1 MIKLNNISKRYPGG
15 QEAVSGLDL
24 IINKGEMVFITG
36 HSGAGKSTLLRLI
49 ALIDRPSDGQI
60 IIDNQTFSSIERGY
74 LVFVCI
80 EVNDSFE
87 QVKEMTDKIINFR
100 MLDGPKGITSR
111 SLKDS
116 NEEALIVSQFTL
128 AAITNKG
135 TKPSF
140 HKAAK
145 PDEAKLLYDKFLIE
159 FKSLFPKVK
168 EGKFGAFM
176 EINLVNNGPVTFNFK
191 T

>member
-1 MIKLNNISKRYPGG
+1 MLATVQRVSKA
-15 QEAVSGLDL
+15 EVIVD
-24 IINKGEMVFITG
+24 
-36 HSGAGKSTLLRLI
+36 
-49 ALIDRPSDGQI
+49 DQI
-60 IIDNQTFSSIERGY
+60 FSSIKRGC
-74 LVFVCI
+74 LLFVCF
-80 EVNDSFE
+80 EVNDSFKE
-87 QVKEMTDKIINFR
+87 VKEMTDKLITFR

-116 NEEALIVSQFTL
+116 DEEVLIVSQFTL

-135 TKPSF
+135 SKPSF

-145 PDEAKLLYDKFLIE
+145 TDDAKLLYDKFVNE
-159 FKSLFPKVK
+159 FKKTPLRVE

-191 T
+191 I

>member
-1 MIKLNNISKRYPGG
+1 MLAIVQR
-15 QEAVSGLDL
+15 VSSA
-24 IINKGEMVFITG
+24 E
-36 HSGAGKSTLLRLI
+36 
-49 ALIDRPSDGQI
+49 I
-60 IIDNQTFSSIERGY
+60 IIDNQTFSSIESGC
-74 LVFVCI
+74 LVFACI
-80 EVNDSFE
+80 EANDSFE

-100 MLDGPKGITSR
+100 MLEGPKGITSR

-116 NEEALIVSQFTL
+116 NEEVLIVSQFTL

-145 PDEAKLLYDKFLIE
+145 PDEAKLLYDEFLIE

-176 EINLVNNGPVTFNFK
+176 EINLVNKGPVTFNFK

>member
-1 MIKLNNISKRYPGG
+1 MLATVQRVSKA
-15 QEAVSGLDL
+15 EVIVD
-24 IINKGEMVFITG
+24 
-36 HSGAGKSTLLRLI
+36 
-49 ALIDRPSDGQI
+49 DQI
-60 IIDNQTFSSIERGY
+60 FSSIKKGCLLFICFE
-74 LVFVCI
+74 I
-80 EVNDSFE
+80 NDSFKE
-87 QVKEMTDKIINFR
+87 VKEMTDKLITFR

-116 NEEALIVSQFTL
+116 DEEVLIVSQFTL

-135 TKPSF
+135 SKPSF

-145 PDEAKLLYDKFLIE
+145 TDDAKLLYDKFVNE
-159 FKSLFPKVK
+159 FKKTSLRVE

-191 T
+191 I

>member
-1 MIKLNNISKRYPGG
+1 MLATVQR
-15 QEAVSGLDL
+15 VSSA
-24 IINKGEMVFITG
+24 K
-36 HSGAGKSTLLRLI
+36 
-49 ALIDRPSDGQI
+49 I

>member
-1 MIKLNNISKRYPGG
+1 LLATVQR
-15 QEAVSGLDL
+15 VSSA
-24 IINKGEMVFITG
+24 E
-36 HSGAGKSTLLRLI
+36 
-49 ALIDRPSDGQI
+49 I
-60 IIDNQTFSSIERGY
+60 IIDNQTFSSIESGC
-74 LVFVCI
+74 LVFACI
-80 EVNDSFE
+80 EANDSFE

-100 MLDGPKGITSR
+100 MLEGPKGITSR

-116 NEEALIVSQFTL
+116 NEEVLIVSQFTL

-145 PDEAKLLYDKFLIE
+145 PDEAKLLYDEFLIE

-176 EINLVNNGPVTFNFK
+176 EINLVNKGPVTFNFK